1 MKTITHQNLR
11 RRGMT
16 LIDTMISLAISSSL
30 LVAVGAAFNSASKAI
45 QYNDQFTQAV
55 QSARISI
62 NQIMTEV
69 RRSSQYPIVSA
80 DNKTIDM
87 MTYGLE
93 HRIYVYL
100 PNNTLTITRENVNP
114 WITNTIASNV
124 ADCKFYDDGK
134 SITMNVTV
142 RVGGNQMV
150 LCGSATPRRS
160 VAYQ

>member
-1 MKTITHQNLR
+1 L
-11 RRGMT
+11 T
-16 LIDTMISLAISSSL
+16 LIDTMLSLAISSSL
-30 LVAVGAAFNSASKAI
+30 LVAVGAAFNASSKAI
-45 QYNDQFTQAV
+45 QYNDQFAQAV

-69 RRSSQYPIVSA
+69 RRSSGYPTVSV
-80 DNKTIDM
+80 DNKSIDM

-100 PNNTLTITRENVNP
+100 PNQTLTITRENVNP
-114 WITNTIASNV
+114 WITNTIATNV
-124 ADCKFYDDGK
+124 TDCKFYDDGK

-142 RVGGNQMV
+142 KVGNNQMV

-160 VAYQ
+160 VVYQ